1 MHVHVVHINAFRIF
15 SYSSTAQLWSLYRR
29 LLVRKWSNR
38 FQQMLQQSDRGP
50 TWHRH
55 NSQPYHR
62 LHNIED
68 THTEPWK
75 NISGARVIW
84 LCSCSRV
91 TQVAQSKCLHAP
103 WRHIILG
110 VLWHFIPTLPSAL
123 RPPNSSVT
131 IRWLLMFLHL
141 QNSLLT
147 LYVFIFN
154 ERAARRSRSTS
165 RFGCLFDCV
174 CA

>member
-1 MHVHVVHINAFRIF
+1 MWHTHKETYGPTWRAHWNKCHHSGHTTSTGLGSTLWKNVHMCMHVHVVHINAFRIF

-29 LLVRKWSNR
+29 LLVRKWSKR

-110 VLWHFIPTLPSAL
+110 VLWHFILGHIVD
-123 RPPNSSVT
+123 SVKY
-131 IRWLLMFLHL
+131 RHL
-141 QNSLLT
+141 SKL
-147 LYVFIFN
+147 
-154 ERAARRSRSTS
+154 
-165 RFGCLFDCV
+165 
-174 CA
+174 

>member
-1 MHVHVVHINAFRIF
+1 MSQVTKRRNCEGFEPQTPTMEAQSPNHSAIKSLLKVWGQYPRTSSSMMTSTWSPCYVT
-15 SYSSTAQLWSLYRR
+15 SSSTAQLWSPLRR
-29 LLVRKWSNR
+29 LLVRKWSKR

-110 VLWHFIPTLPSAL
+110 VLWHFILGHIVD
-123 RPPNSSVT
+123 SVKY
-131 IRWLLMFLHL
+131 RHL
-141 QNSLLT
+141 SKL
-147 LYVFIFN
+147 
-154 ERAARRSRSTS
+154 
-165 RFGCLFDCV
+165 
-174 CA
+174 